1 MYEEPEVAPVHPTG
15 PTPATETVDSAPGFE
30 APKNPLQFYK
40 KRCENNI
47 LSLYFQRAGDG
58 VSPAFPNDKI
68 ILSKTQV

>member
-1 MYEEPEVAPVHPTG
+1 MNLFIQIQTMLLK
-15 PTPATETVDSAPGFE
+15 
-30 APKNPLQFYK
+30 KNLLQFYK

>member
-1 MYEEPEVAPVHPTG
+1 MIQHQ
-15 PTPATETVDSAPGFE
+15 DLKHR
-30 APKNPLQFYK
+30 KNPLQFYK